1 MSASGKIS
9 LSGLPRAELEAL
21 AERLLA
27 ENDALRQVV
36 TELKAEVATLKGV
49 KGRPKLKPSGMEKG
63 ASSDPGA
70 TNRGRGGRGKADRLT
85 VHEERVVEAD
95 VPAGSRFKG
104 YEDFLVQDLVLRPHV
119 VRLRRERW
127 LTPDGRTVLAPMPAG
142 VVGHFGPALRR
153 FVLAQYHQG
162 QVTVPRLVAQ
172 LRAIGVV
179 ISKRQVVRLLN
190 AGQDAFLAEA
200 REVLRAGLST
210 AGWISVD
217 DTGALSGISCAV
229 GHDRSEGAPT
239 CHDAKSRGYPTPFS
253 TSCWPAPIRRRPSTR
268 TACSTS

>member
-27 ENDALRQVV
+27 ENDALRQVIAGV
-36 TELKAEVATLKGV
+36 KAEVATLKGV

-63 ASSDPGA
+63 TEPAPAG
-70 TNRGRGGRGKADRLT
+70 TGRGTKGSKSARLA
-85 VHEERVVEAD
+85 VREDRVVAAAD

-127 LTPDGRTVLAPMPAG
+127 LTPDGRTVVAPMPAG
-142 VVGHFGPALRR
+142 IVGHFGPELRR
-153 FVLAQYHQG
+153 FVLAHDHQG

-172 LRAIGVV
+172 LRAIGIA

-190 AGQDAFLAEA
+190 EGQGTFLDEA
-200 REVLRAGLST
+200 REVLRAGLGT
-210 AGWISVD
+210 ASWISID
-217 DTGALSGISCAV
+217 DTGARHSSPSPTTCAAAAT
-229 GHDRSEGAPT
+229 G
-239 CHDAKSRGYPTPFS
+239 
-253 TSCWPAPIRRRPSTR
+253 CWRPAAAIRRW
-268 TACSTS
+268 